1 MSYSFWALALFF
13 LTSSGVPSSCLLV
26 VGAAHPE
33 GERGEQ
39 NVGGQSLVRLLHGPL
54 QAEFSEFDAAV
65 AEEVLDHSQRLL
77 IVRFLGG
84 DGICEAGQQV
94 SDQHQGL
101 VFLVEGGFA
110 VGVGEVEWRFVPGC
124 GRPAGGPRRGRQMSG
139 VKHPVSNSL
148 FRR

>member
-1 MSYSFWALALFF
+1 
-13 LTSSGVPSSCLLV
+13 LLN

-33 GERGEQ
+33 GARGER

-54 QAEFSEFDAAV
+54 QAEFSEFGAAV

-77 IVRFLGG
+77 IVRFLGLAVVVV
-84 DGICEAGQQV
+84 EAWMT
-94 SDQHQGL
+94 
-101 VFLVEGGFA
+101 FLKLAGHFLDPVVCVAEQPLEFLGVVEGGFA

-124 GRPAGGPRRGRQMSG
+124 GRPAGGPRRGR